1 VADAVIDASVWVS
14 RLVHADAHHRASVA
28 WFEAREAEGDL
39 LLAPALMPPEVA
51 GAISRRTG
59 NAPLAWR
66 AVRSL
71 LRLPAL
77 RLAAIDSAL
86 SERAARLA
94 ADLALRGADAV
105 YAALAQ
111 ALGVPLATLDREQ
124 RERAS
129 RRVEVEWLGRGA

>member
-1 VADAVIDASVWVS
+1 VADAVVDASVWVS
-14 RLVHADAHHRASVA
+14 RLVPVDAHHRASVA
-28 WFEAREAEGDL
+28 WFEAREEGDL

-51 GAISRRTG
+51 GALSRRTRD
-59 NAPLAWR
+59 AALAWR

-77 RLAAIDSAL
+77 RLAALDEEL

-124 RERAS
+124 RERAR
-129 RRVEVEWLGRGA
+129 RRVEVEWLG